1 MMLNLHDGEVN
12 IVDEHEI
19 VEYPCS
25 QMIVGFVSLVYSYYP
40 WLVIFRPF
48 GKKRHGQFIKKGRD
62 EMISGMKEIS
72 RSFSE

>member
-25 QMIVGFVSLVYSYYP
+25 QMIVGCFSCLFVPSL
-40 WLVIFRPF
+40 IGDFRPF
-48 GKKRHGQFIKKGRD
+48 GKKRHGLFIKKGRD
-62 EMISGMKEIS
+62 EVISGMKEIS